1 MMRRNDYHIRAASSS
16 HASFGAYDSGAVT
29 WTDALVV
36 DNWAHVAV
44 VKDGDT
50 EIRYYVNGQQ
60 VGTPNTNFG
69 GKPNTMPNGF
79 HLNIGGWREA
89 SSNFKGYMSNVFVLA
104 SDDSS
109 SAYSDNQMLQMYD
122 SQKLESC
129 AQAAAPPPAGAYGD
143 PHCVNAKGDW
153 FDIHAVGKIPMV
165 ILPFGISIER
175 SDFAVIATTTTP
187 DGWDKCAPTFISAVD
202 VVANKANDSLR
213 VDAGPAGNLQVTTIN
228 GSTEAYS
235 IKMLSEKV
243 MITFRSVIV
252 SVILNK
258 VPKIDQAPFL
268 YFDMEVAGLQA
279 LKAGGILGADPHEFA
294 QVQPDGCSEVP
305 FKHRAVDRYSM
316 ARAMP

>member
-1 MMRRNDYHIRAASSS
+1 MKVFMLLKLMPLVWQGHAQDEDFLIQMGKKNVIGLAPAAMFERSDAGWYCSENEINTLQAFVVNSDSTADAEIARNQCEDFCLTSAICWGCSV
-16 HASFGAYDSGAVT
+16 HATGTYQWNAITSCGT
-29 WTDALVV
+29 RTPWTGKIV
-36 DNWAHVAV
+36 
-44 VKDGDT
+44 GD
-50 EIRYYVNGQQ
+50 I
-60 VGTPNTNFG
+60 
-69 GKPNTMPNGF
+69 TM
-79 HLNIGGWREA
+79 
-89 SSNFKGYMSNVFVLA
+89 K
-104 SDDSS
+104 
-109 SAYSDNQMLQMYD
+109 
-122 SQKLESC
+122 K
-129 AQAAAPPPAGAYGD
+129 APTAGAYGD

-165 ILPFGISIER
+165 ILPLGASIED
-175 SDFAVIATTTTP
+175 SDFAVIATSTTP

-202 VVANKANDSLR
+202 VWANQAHDQLR
-213 VDAGPAGNLQVTTIN
+213 VDAGPAGDLQVKPMN
-228 GSTEAYS
+228 GTTEAYS

-243 MITFRSVIV
+243 MITFQSVIV

-279 LKAGGILGADPHEFA
+279 VKAGGILGADPHDFA